1 MAGLG
6 TQQLHPD
13 PNLGPL
19 KHDHKLTL
27 IFFSINQLYVR
38 DGNQWMKRGDP
49 AVIWPRDWLPK
60 EEEGLGD
67 NILVLEVT
75 CYFGGGK
82 ESWLNMGN
90 HLVQRLVMNKTWQ
103 LDHPQT
109 IVLVGHGDGGL
120 MLKSFTME
128 VDKVSKI
135 DKANGEL
142 QKARCKAFQQNI
154 KGIVFYSVS
163 YARSRKEC
171 VDYWKSY
178 PDKQISQRFLD
189 FTKPY
194 SQNMVSLNVGFEKS
208 IEQQHIN
215 LFAFVE
221 GQKVPISLPSTSKL
235 TWNNVCTINDVD
247 CSQVCQPLD
256 QQHDSYKRL
265 LQFIQETLDD
275 DELRLQQFN
284 TKFNLKDSQR
294 LDDQST
300 SIGLS
305 SVVQKPHL
313 PREAKREVETSTR
326 TIETEGVPNQQQKL
340 DVTTTTIETK
350 GVPNQQQ
357 KLDVMTTTIETE
369 GVPNQQQKLDVMITT
384 IEDAHIKSPQDLQRL
399 APKEVLGE
407 TSIVCVGGKA
417 MKGDLVEFL
426 FMDVGD
432 MAKVVGVGLDWAKV
446 EVTKEFAVNVMQEDE
461 GAWTELWCSEHFVPR
476 MITIPNPKQE
486 LVTHPN
492 SAKIDG
498 VELEANLGCVYV
510 EDDKEENAH
519 ACFPLIFEL
528 VEHIGLAR
536 KNAMKMKEVSREKS
550 RGSTKGGEVSGVES
564 SGSSKG
570 GEVSGA
576 ESSGS
581 TKGGEV
587 SGAESSGSTKGE
599 EISREKS
606 SGSRQETRRN
616 ENDEGSK
623 DPSKG
628 PPNNLDPSLSVGP
641 QDEEERTLIVNVH
654 PRKGKFTTLWE
665 GQEEPPNI
673 CPKLVFKFQ
682 KKGECRMIRSETET
696 SCNFGEMEDEAIEN
710 GFGFYQDNITI
721 SLKCKDEDL
730 DAASV
735 SEPCVQDVEN
745 VKKTMTDTPT
755 TIKNSGHQIGCE
767 IGVVAMPYTIH
778 DYPPHCQG
786 NYCYTSSR
794 GTNFTQGSNH
804 DVPFVQLCCY
814 RVNDRCISKGLKYNF
829 RYPPHIL
836 QQIASSDSSGIKT
849 ENTFWATIVGNWVN
863 LNHKMSPYVF
873 SVKRHII
880 SKEKLR
886 GSKKHVGNPP
896 HTRIQYEVKYD
907 RSTDTHV
914 TKQYYEVALKEVSIM
929 GMDDVPTLG
938 SKVACGIHCVISLDH
953 GGLQDFA
960 TIL

>member
-1 MAGLG
+1 MLPP
-6 TQQLHPD
+6 QCHPS
-13 PNLGPL
+13 
-19 KHDHKLTL
+19 
-27 IFFSINQLYVR
+27 FFLST
-38 DGNQWMKRGDP
+38 W
-49 AVIWPRDWLPK
+49 
-60 EEEGLGD
+60 
-67 NILVLEVT
+67 
-75 CYFGGGK
+75 
-82 ESWLNMGN
+82 
-90 HLVQRLVMNKTWQ
+90 WQ
-103 LDHPQT
+103 LDRPQT
-109 IVLVGHGDGGL
+109 IVLVGHGVGGL
-120 MLKSFTME
+120 VLKSFTME
-128 VDKVSKI
+128 IDKVSKV

-154 KGIVFYSVS
+154 KGIVFYSVLHTTS
-163 YARSRKEC
+163 EKEC

-178 PDKQISQRFLD
+178 PDKHISRLFFD
-189 FTKPY
+189 F
-194 SQNMVSLNVGFEKS
+194 QNMVSLNVGFEKS

-221 GQKVPISLPSTSKL
+221 GQKVSISQSSTYKL
-235 TWNNVCTINDVD
+235 TRNNVCKIDDVD
-247 CSQVCQPLD
+247 CYQVCQPLD

-275 DELRLQQFN
+275 DELRFQQFN

-300 SIGLS
+300 STGLS
-305 SVVQKPHL
+305 SVQKPHL
-313 PREAKREVETSTR
+313 PREAKQEVETSTK
-326 TIETEGVPNQQQKL
+326 TIETEGVL
-340 DVTTTTIETK
+340 D
-350 GVPNQQQ
+350 QQQ
-357 KLDVMTTTIETE
+357 KLDVMITTIETK

-384 IEDAHIKSPQDLQRL
+384 IEDAHIKSPKDLQHL
-399 APKEVLGE
+399 APKEDLGE

-446 EVTKEFAVNVMQEDE
+446 VVTKEFVVNVIQEDE
-461 GAWTELWCSEHFVPR
+461 GMWTKLWCSEHFVPR
-476 MITIPNPKQE
+476 IITIPNPKQE
-486 LVTHPN
+486 LMTHPN

-528 VEHIGLAR
+528 VEHIGLGR

-550 RGSTKGGEVSGVES
+550 SESTKGGEVSGV
-564 SGSSKG
+564 
-570 GEVSGA
+570 

-587 SGAESSGSTKGE
+587 SGAESSGSTKGGKVSGAE
-599 EISREKS
+599 SSGSTKGGEISREKS

-616 ENDEGSK
+616 ENDEGSE

-654 PRKGKFTTLWE
+654 PRKGKLITLWE

-673 CPKLVFKFQ
+673 YTKLVFKFQ
-682 KKGECRMIRSETET
+682 KKGECRMIMSETET

-710 GFGFYQDNITI
+710 GFGFYQDDITI

-735 SEPCVQDVEN
+735 SKPRVQDVED
-745 VKKTMTDTPT
+745 VKKTMTDTST
-755 TIKNSGHQIGCE
+755 TNNNLGHQIGCE

-778 DYPPHCQG
+778 DYPPHAQG
-786 NYCYTSSR
+786 TYCYTSSG
-794 GTNFTQGSNH
+794 GTNFTQGNNY
-804 DVPFVQLCCY
+804 DVPFVQLHCY
-814 RVNDRCISKGLKYNF
+814 YVNDRCISKNLKYNF
-829 RYPPHIL
+829 QYPQHIL
-836 QQIASSDSSGIKT
+836 QQIASSDLSEIKI
-849 ENTFWATIVGNWVN
+849 ENTFQATIVGNWVN

-873 SVKRHII
+873 SVKRHIV

-886 GSKKHVGNPP
+886 GSKKYVGNPP
-896 HTRIQYEVKYD
+896 HTRIKYEVRYD
-907 RSTDTHV
+907 RSIDTQV
-914 TKQYYEVALKEVSIM
+914 TKQYYEVALKVNHAMTHIPRKVNTMSLSESNKIFKIK
-929 GMDDVPTLG
+929 DVMEMLPSTP
-938 SKVACGIHCVISLDH
+938 I
-953 GGLQDFA
+953 
-960 TIL
+960 